1 MKTQK
6 DQLLELSPNQ
16 ESPRDARPEDFEPE
30 SEQIEFGGACG
41 DSQREY
47 QELLKQGPKARKDPR
62 T

>member
-30 SEQIEFGGACG
+30 SDQIEFSGSCG
-41 DSQREY
+41 DTPREY
-47 QELLKQGPKARKDPR
+47 NELLKAGPTGRRDPR
-62 T
+62 A